1 MKSQS
6 QFKTLLLLMFILFY
20 VLPAHSQQTRNLPL
34 ANFQEISVSSGIDL
48 YLIQGNTESVKVVAH
63 EDLIDNVIV
72 EKSGSS
78 LKVKYKDNI
87 SWSRLLQNQ
96 SIKIYIT
103 CKTIT
108 AINASGGSD
117 VYGQNTLKTNTI
129 NISASGGSDI
139 KLSLATQNL
148 ELRTS
153 GGSDVNLKGKAVN
166 MNANVSGGSDIEAL
180 ELLVDYAKVNA
191 SGGSDAKVNVEKA
204 LQADASGGSDV
215 YYKGNAS
222 LKKTS
227 KSKSRDVK
235 KLK

>member
-20 VLPAHSQQTRNLPL
+20 VLPAHSQQNRNLPL

-48 YLIQGNTESVKVVAH
+48 YLSQGNTESVKVVAH

-96 SIKIYIT
+96 SIKVYIT
-103 CKTIT
+103 CKKIT

-139 KLSLATQNL
+139 TLSLATQNL

-153 GGSDVNLKGKAVN
+153 GGSDVDLKGKAVN
-166 MNANVSGGSDIEAL
+166 MNASLSGGSDIEAL

-191 SGGSDAKVNVEKA
+191 SGGSDAKVNVEKG

-227 KSKSRDVK
+227 TSKSGDVK